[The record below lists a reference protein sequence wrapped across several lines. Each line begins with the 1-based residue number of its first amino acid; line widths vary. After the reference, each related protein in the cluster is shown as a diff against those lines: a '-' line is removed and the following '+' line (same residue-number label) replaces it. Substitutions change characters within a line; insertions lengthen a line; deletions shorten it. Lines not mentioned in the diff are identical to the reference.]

1 MATPKKARAKAASKR
16 AKKAHEPASKG
27 APKMAAKKASP
38 PRKGAARKAKSP
50 NRPKRAAARAHQ
62 SRRAPETLRLHS
74 FTPSLT
80 VSDLRKSLAF
90 YTEALGF
97 FVGESWTSG
106 DLLRGVMLKAG
117 ACELGLTQ
125 DDWKQGRD
133 RKKGVGFRIWC
144 DTAQDVDALAA
155 RVTAAGFALTE
166 KPEDHPDWGVRS
178 FAVDDPDG
186 FHLTI
191 ARDL

>member
-1 MATPKKARAKAASKR
+1 MATRKEARAKVVAPSVKKKR
-16 AKKAHEPASKG
+16 PT
-27 APKMAAKKASP
+27 KASA
-38 PRKGAARKAKSP
+38 PRKKV
-50 NRPKRAAARAHQ
+50 ARATP
-62 SRRAPETLRLHS
+62 SRRAPETLRLKS

-90 YTEALGF
+90 YTETLGF
-97 FVGESWTSG
+97 FVGESWTEG

-125 DDWKQGRD
+125 DDWKQGTD
-133 RKKGVGFRIWC
+133 RKKGLGFRIWC
-144 DTAQDVDALAA
+144 NTAQDIDAVAA
-155 RVTAAGFALTE
+155 RLTAAGFKLAE
-166 KPEDHPDWGVRS
+166 APEDHSAWGVRS

>member
-1 MATPKKARAKAASKR
+1 MATRKKARAKVVTKSA
-16 AKKAHEPASKG
+16 KG
-27 APKMAAKKASP
+27 AMKKSPTKASAP
-38 PRKGAARKAKSP
+38 PKK
-50 NRPKRAAARAHQ
+50 AARATPV
-62 SRRAPETLRLHS
+62 RRAPETLRLKS

-80 VSDLRKSLAF
+80 VADLRKSLAF
-90 YTEALGF
+90 YTEVLGF
-97 FVGESWTSG
+97 FVGESWTDG

-125 DDWKQGRD
+125 DDWKQGKD
-133 RKKGVGFRIWC
+133 RKKGLGFRIWC
-144 DTAQDVDALAA
+144 NTAQDVDALAA

-166 KPEDHPDWGVRS
+166 APEDHPAWGVRT

-186 FHLTI
+186 FHLTM